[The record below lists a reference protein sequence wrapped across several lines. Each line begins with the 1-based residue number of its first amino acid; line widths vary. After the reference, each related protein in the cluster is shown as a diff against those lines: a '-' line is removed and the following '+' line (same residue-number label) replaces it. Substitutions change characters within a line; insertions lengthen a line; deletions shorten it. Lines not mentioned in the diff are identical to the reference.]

1 MKSFF
6 EEYGLVLVVIIIV
19 GGMLVIGKELP
30 NRFEESIE
38 SAWGEFMP
46 NGDLW
51 RGQLKYT
58 QFLSLVWPL

>member
-46 NGDLW
+46 NGDL
-51 RGQLKYT
+51 
-58 QFLSLVWPL
+58 